1 MVHVERW
8 GWGSGGDNLF
18 LQGYGYRGILKEENE
33 NNVKWEEVKKEAR
46 NIALLRIFLPEMQI

>member
-1 MVHVERW
+1 MWRSGVGAVVETI
-8 GWGSGGDNLF
+8 NLF

-46 NIALLRIFLPEMQI
+46 NTALLR